1 VNENLIVNDSN
12 QKLILVM
19 GMRFLISLLLTIIL
33 AFVFGLWLPWWSIAV
48 ASFATAVL
56 LRQSSVKSFLVGF
69 ISLFILWGVLA
80 WWIDIKNQ
88 SILSKKI
95 AMVLP
100 LGGSSFLLILVTAF
114 IGALVAG
121 CAALSGSFLR
131 SAK

>member
-1 VNENLIVNDSN
+1 
-12 QKLILVM
+12 
-19 GMRFLISLLLTIIL
+19 MRFLSGILLTIIL
-33 AFVFGLWLPWWSIAV
+33 AFLFGLWLPWWSIAV
-48 ASFATAVL
+48 ASFVTAVL
-56 LRQSSVKSFLVGF
+56 FRLTSVKSFLVGF
-69 ISLFILWGVLA
+69 VGVFILWGVLA
-80 WWIDIKNQ
+80 LWIDIKNQ
-88 SILSKKI
+88 SILSRKI

>member
-1 VNENLIVNDSN
+1 
-12 QKLILVM
+12 
-19 GMRFLISLLLTIIL
+19 MRFWLAILLTIIL
-33 AFVFGLWLPWWSIAV
+33 AFFFGLWLPWWSIAV

-56 LRQSSVKSFLVGF
+56 LRIPSVKSFLFGF
-69 ISLFILWGVLA
+69 ISIFILWGMLA

-95 AMVLP
+95 AMILP
-100 LGGSSFLLILVTAF
+100 LGGNSFLLILVTAF
-114 IGALVAG
+114 VGALVAG